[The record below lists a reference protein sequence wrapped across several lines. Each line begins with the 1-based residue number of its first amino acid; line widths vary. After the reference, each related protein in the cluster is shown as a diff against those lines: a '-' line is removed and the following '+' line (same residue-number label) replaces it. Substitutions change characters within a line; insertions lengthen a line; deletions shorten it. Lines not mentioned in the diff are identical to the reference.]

1 MQQERLLRDI
11 RKSEGYRQ
19 MPYRDSLGKWT
30 CGTGHLLSPEDAA
43 VMDRLTDKETH
54 ETQLMQDIANAIKI
68 ATDFAGDKWDVLTEA
83 QEEVLTEMAFQ
94 LGNRLHQFKNM
105 RAAMLDDDRDKMFA
119 EMTNSLWARQTPARL
134 KHAINKWSSDDG
146 LT

>member
-30 CGTGHLLSPEDAA
+30 NGTGHLLSPEDAA
-43 VMDRLTDKETH
+43 VMDRLTDKEIH

-105 RAAMLDDDRDKMFA
+105 RVHMLNDAREKMYA

-134 KHAINKWSSDDG
+134 EHAVNKWSIDDG
-146 LT
+146 PT

>member
-1 MQQERLLRDI
+1 MQQERLLKDI

-30 CGTGHLLSPEDAA
+30 NGTGHLLSPEDAA
-43 VMDRLTDKETH
+43 VMDRLTDKEIH

-68 ATDFAGDKWDVLTEA
+68 ATDFAGDKWDDLTEA

-105 RAAMLDDDRDKMFA
+105 RVHMRNDAREKMYA

-134 KHAINKWSSDDG
+134 EHAVNKWSIDDG
-146 LT
+146 PT